1 MGLKDK
7 LSNKVEELRGKG
19 KEALGGASGSPRK
32 LEDEGKRD
40 QASAA
45 AKNAG
50 EHVKD
55 AAGKAKEAAEHA
67 KDRLTG
73 D

>member
-1 MGLKDK
+1 MGMKDK
-7 LSNKVEELRGKG
+7 LNNKVQDLRGKG
-19 KEALGGASGSPRK
+19 KEKLGSASGSTE
-32 LEDEGKRD
+32 LQGEGKRD

-50 EHVKD
+50 EHLKD
-55 AAGKAKEAAEHA
+55 AAGRAKEAAEHA
-67 KDRLTG
+67 KDKLTG

>member
-1 MGLKDK
+1 MGMKDK
-7 LSNKVEELRGKG
+7 LNNKVQDLRGKG
-19 KEALGGASGSPRK
+19 KEKLGSASGSTD
-32 LEDEGKRD
+32 LQAEGRRD
-40 QASAA
+40 QATAA

-55 AAGKAKEAAEHA
+55 AVGSAKDAAEHA
-67 KDRLTG
+67 KDRLSG

>member
-19 KEALGGASGSPRK
+19 KEALGGASGSPK
-32 LEDEGKRD
+32 LENEGKRD

-55 AAGKAKEAAEHA
+55 AAGKVKEAAEHA
-67 KDRLTG
+67 KDELTG

>member
-1 MGLKDK
+1 MGLMDK

-19 KEALGGASGSPRK
+19 KEALGGASNSSK
-32 LEDEGKRD
+32 LEGEGKRD

-45 AKNAG
+45 AKDAG

-67 KDRLTG
+67 KDTITG